1 MGYNTVTTS
10 RTGAVLTATINN
22 APINLC
28 DWKFMSDFD
37 ELLTS
42 ITSNGE
48 IKILVV
54 QSANLDFFVAHLDL
68 LPRPDST
75 LPVMHPEYPTLGF
88 FFGLMYKLTNLPVVT
103 IALVEGCARAGGC
116 DFTMAFDMRF
126 GVKGRTRLSHVEAC
140 LGVYAS
146 GGGALR
152 MAQQM
157 GKPRALEYLYSGR
170 DIEADEGEKYGLIN
184 RAFDTSVEMH
194 EFADRYTAR
203 VGKFELTALAMAKK
217 RVNDACNASSIEV
230 FEKDFHAFIELL
242 NLPKTAQLVGEVWK
256 VIKGATDCDEER
268 TLPDAIMTLPS
279 YQ

>member
-1 MGYNTVTTS
+1 V
-10 RTGAVLTATINN
+10 
-22 APINLC
+22 
-28 DWKFMSDFD
+28 SD
-37 ELLTS
+37 
-42 ITSNGE
+42 
-48 IKILVV
+48 KIL
-54 QSANLDFFVAHLDL
+54 
-68 LPRPDST
+68 DSN

-116 DFTMAFDMRF
+116 DFVMAFDMRF
-126 GVKGRTRLSHVEAC
+126 AVRGRMRLSHVEAC

-146 GGGALR
+146 GGGAMR

-170 DIEADEGEKYGLIN
+170 DIDANEGEKYGLIN

-194 EFADRYTAR
+194 DFVDQYTAR
-203 VGKFELTALAMAKK
+203 VGKFELPALGMAKV
-217 RVNDACNASSIEV
+217 RVNDACNASSLEV
-230 FEKDFHAFIELL
+230 FEKDFQAFMDLL
-242 NLPKTAQLVGEVWK
+242 KLPRTVQLVGEVWE

-268 TLPDAIMTLPS
+268 NLSDAIMTLPS